1 MQNAARIL
9 TLLFG
14 AAALAACNSKQPSEA
29 GNQDISIESNFAD
42 GQLPANAEIETLP
55 PDESSETSSG
65 ELNAGD
71 DNPDV
76 RDLNAASNSN

>member
-1 MQNAARIL
+1 
-9 TLLFG
+9 LFVG
-14 AAALAACNSKQPSEA
+14 AAALAGCHKAETNEA
-29 GNQDISIESNFAD
+29 AANADMSVEGNLAY

-76 RDLNAASNSN
+76 NDLGNNH

>member
-9 TLLFG
+9 ILGLG
-14 AAALAACNSKQPSEA
+14 AAALAACQEKQPA
-29 GNQDISIESNFAD
+29 ANQDMSVESNLAY
-42 GQLPANAEIETLP
+42 GQLPPNAEIETLP
-55 PDESSETSSG
+55 PDESSATSSG

-76 RDLNAASNSN
+76 NNLDKSH